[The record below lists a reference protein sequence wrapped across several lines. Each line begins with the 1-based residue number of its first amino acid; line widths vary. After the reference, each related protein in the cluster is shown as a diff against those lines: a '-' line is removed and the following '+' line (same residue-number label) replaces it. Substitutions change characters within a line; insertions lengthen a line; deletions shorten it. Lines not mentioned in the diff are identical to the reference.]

1 MMASVTARARLIVSP
16 TTTLRSRRV
25 LTLGSV
31 GASEYW
37 EVETTGRYLA
47 NQYRDLSVSYVHSS
61 SRRNLND
68 YDQFF
73 GNFRNPIIRPDE
85 HSLSS
90 TDVPNR
96 VIVRGTIGLVR
107 KWVLSPLYEWRS
119 GFPWSAVDEFQD
131 FVGPRNRSDRLPNV
145 STFDVTL
152 IHPWQFR
159 KYHFSAGIKIDNL
172 FDTGDERDVQNNV
185 ASPDYGRFYNPIE
198 RSIGFAIS
206 TSRP

>member
-1 MMASVTARARLIVSP
+1 MPIPSNPDASRGRAHAR
-16 TTTLRSRRV
+16 
-25 LTLGSV
+25 SV

-47 NQYRDLSVSYVHSS
+47 SQYRDLSVSYVHSHGT
-61 SRRNLND
+61 RNLND

-73 GNFRNPIIRPDE
+73 GNFRTPIIRPDE

-96 VIVRGTIGLVR
+96 VIVRGTIGLLG

-131 FVGPRNRSDRLPNV
+131 FVGPRNQSGRLPNV
-145 STFDVTL
+145 STFD
-152 IHPWQFR
+152 
-159 KYHFSAGIKIDNL
+159 FSLVRPLAFPKVPVLRRYKGLQRLRHRRRAGRA
-172 FDTGDERDVQNNV
+172 EQYRV
-185 ASPDYGRFYNPIE
+185 A
-198 RSIGFAIS
+198 
-206 TSRP
+206 